1 MVVESLKSWLP
12 ESLENDVEDLC
23 VQLRS
28 FSGFRTVWL
37 DDEDCLWHAEPDE
50 MLEELGHRYVGTF
63 FRPASDVVCE
73 AVAKLMPMRRP
84 VRRVRTTLPAPA
96 FARVGALV
104 PA

>member
-12 ESLENDVEDLC
+12 GSLENEVEDLC
-23 VQLRS
+23 TQLR
-28 FSGFRTVWL
+28 GFNGHRTVWL
-37 DDEDCLWHAEPDE
+37 DGDDALWHAEPDE

-63 FRPASDVVCE
+63 FRPIAADVCE
-73 AVAKLMPMRRP
+73 AVAKLMP
-84 VRRVRTTLPAPA
+84 VRSPARTMSLPTPS

>member
-12 ESLENDVEDLC
+12 ESLENEARDLC
-23 VQLRS
+23 AALQS
-28 FSGFRTVWL
+28 FSGYRTLWL
-37 DDEDCLWHAEPDE
+37 DGDDALWHAEPDE

-63 FRPASDVVCE
+63 FRPDAEDVCE
-73 AVAKLMPMRRP
+73 ALAELMP
-84 VRRVRTTLPAPA
+84 VRRPAVVQTRLPAPA

>member
-12 ESLENDVEDLC
+12 ESLENEARDLC
-23 VQLRS
+23 VQLKS
-28 FSGFRTVWL
+28 FSGYRTLWL
-37 DDEDCLWHAEPDE
+37 DSENALWHAEPDE

-63 FRPASDVVCE
+63 FKPDAEDVYE
-73 AVAKLMPMRRP
+73 AIAKLMP
-84 VRRVRTTLPAPA
+84 VRRRAVVKTRLPAPA